1 MEMALAVIRL
11 IIGLAVV
18 IFLINVLMRYLNK
31 YTTQSNDS
39 LRLVLR
45 VAISKNLSLG
55 IVEVLGSYY
64 VVSMSEQKLE
74 IIRQLD
80 AKEIEQ
86 LEANLAQKQAA
97 NEQQVEKF
105 KEIFTKA
112 KLTVRKDHKD
122 DEDYGAP
129 KRVLPISAGA

>member
-1 MEMALAVIRL
+1 MEMALAVVRL
-11 IIGLAVV
+11 IIGLVVV

-31 YTTQSNDS
+31 YTTQNNDS

-45 VAISKNLSLG
+45 VALSKNLSLG
-55 IVEVLGSYY
+55 IVEILGSYY

-80 AKEIEQ
+80 AEEIEQ

-122 DEDYGAP
+122 DED
-129 KRVLPISAGA
+129 

>member
-1 MEMALAVIRL
+1 M
-11 IIGLAVV
+11 V

-31 YTTQSNDS
+31 YTTQNNDS

-45 VAISKNLSLG
+45 VALSKNLSLG
-55 IVEVLGSYY
+55 IVEILGFYY

-74 IIRQLD
+74 IIRQLE
-80 AKEIEQ
+80 ATEIEQ

-122 DEDYGAP
+122 DED
-129 KRVLPISAGA
+129 

>member
-1 MEMALAVIRL
+1 MEVALAVVRL

-31 YTTQSNDS
+31 YTTQNNDS

-45 VAISKNLSLG
+45 VALSKNLSLG
-55 IVEVLGSYY
+55 IVEILGSYY

-80 AKEIEQ
+80 ATEIEQ

-122 DEDYGAP
+122 DED
-129 KRVLPISAGA
+129 

>member
-1 MEMALAVIRL
+1 MEMALAVVRL

-31 YTTQSNDS
+31 YTTQNNDS

-45 VAISKNLSLG
+45 VALSKNLSLG
-55 IVEVLGSYY
+55 IVEILGSYY

-74 IIRQLD
+74 IIRQLE
-80 AKEIEQ
+80 ATEIDQ

-122 DEDYGAP
+122 DED
-129 KRVLPISAGA
+129 

>member
-1 MEMALAVIRL
+1 MEMALAVVRL

-31 YTTQSNDS
+31 YTTQNNDS
-39 LRLVLR
+39 LRLILR
-45 VAISKNLSLG
+45 VALSKNLSLG
-55 IVEVLGSYY
+55 IVEILGSYY

-80 AKEIEQ
+80 AEEIGQ

-122 DEDYGAP
+122 DED
-129 KRVLPISAGA
+129 

>member
-80 AKEIEQ
+80 TKEIEQ

-122 DEDYGAP
+122 DED
-129 KRVLPISAGA
+129 

>member
-1 MEMALAVIRL
+1 MEMALAVVRL

-31 YTTQSNDS
+31 YTTQNNDS

-45 VAISKNLSLG
+45 VALSKNLSLG
-55 IVEVLGSYY
+55 IVEILGSYY

-122 DEDYGAP
+122 DED
-129 KRVLPISAGA
+129 

>member
-1 MEMALAVIRL
+1 MEMALAVVRL

-31 YTTQSNDS
+31 YTTQNNDS

-45 VAISKNLSLG
+45 VALSKNLSLG
-55 IVEVLGSYY
+55 IVEILGSYY

-74 IIRQLD
+74 IIRQLE
-80 AKEIEQ
+80 ATEIEQ

-97 NEQQVEKF
+97 NEQQEEKF

-122 DEDYGAP
+122 DED
-129 KRVLPISAGA
+129 

>member
-1 MEMALAVIRL
+1 MEMALAVVRL

-31 YTTQSNDS
+31 YTTQNNDS

-45 VAISKNLSLG
+45 VALSKNLSLG
-55 IVEVLGSYY
+55 IVEILGAYY

-80 AKEIEQ
+80 AEEI
-86 LEANLAQKQAA
+86 
-97 NEQQVEKF
+97 
-105 KEIFTKA
+105 
-112 KLTVRKDHKD
+112 
-122 DEDYGAP
+122 
-129 KRVLPISAGA
+129 

>member
-1 MEMALAVIRL
+1 MEMALAVVRL

-31 YTTQSNDS
+31 YTTQNNDS
-39 LRLVLR
+39 LRLILR
-45 VAISKNLSLG
+45 VALSKNLSLG
-55 IVEVLGSYY
+55 IVEILGSYY

-74 IIRQLD
+74 IIRQLE
-80 AKEIEQ
+80 ATEIEQ

-122 DEDYGAP
+122 DED
-129 KRVLPISAGA
+129 

>member
-18 IFLINVLMRYLNK
+18 IFLINVLMRYLKK

-122 DEDYGAP
+122 DED
-129 KRVLPISAGA
+129 

>member
-1 MEMALAVIRL
+1 MEMALAVVRL

-31 YTTQSNDS
+31 YTTQNNDS

-45 VAISKNLSLG
+45 VALSKNLSLG
-55 IVEVLGSYY
+55 IVEILGSYY

-74 IIRQLD
+74 IIRQLE
-80 AKEIEQ
+80 ATEIEQ
-86 LEANLAQKQAA
+86 LEANLAQKQAV

-122 DEDYGAP
+122 DED
-129 KRVLPISAGA
+129 

>member
-1 MEMALAVIRL
+1 MEMALAVVRL

-31 YTTQSNDS
+31 YTTQNNDS

-45 VAISKNLSLG
+45 VALSKNLSLG
-55 IVEVLGSYY
+55 IVEILGFYY

-74 IIRQLD
+74 IIRQRE
-80 AKEIEQ
+80 ATEIEQ

-122 DEDYGAP
+122 DED
-129 KRVLPISAGA
+129 

>member
-1 MEMALAVIRL
+1 MEMALAVVRL

-31 YTTQSNDS
+31 YTTQNNDS

-45 VAISKNLSLG
+45 VALSKNLSLG
-55 IVEVLGSYY
+55 IVEILGSYY

-80 AKEIEQ
+80 AEEIEQ
-86 LEANLAQKQAA
+86 LEANLAQKQAT

-122 DEDYGAP
+122 DED
-129 KRVLPISAGA
+129 

>member
-1 MEMALAVIRL
+1 MEMALAVVRL

-31 YTTQSNDS
+31 YTTQNNDS

-45 VAISKNLSLG
+45 VALSKNLSLG
-55 IVEVLGSYY
+55 IVEILGSYY

-80 AKEIEQ
+80 AEEIGQ

-122 DEDYGAP
+122 DED
-129 KRVLPISAGA
+129 

>member
-1 MEMALAVIRL
+1 MEMALAVVRL

-31 YTTQSNDS
+31 YTTQNNDS

-45 VAISKNLSLG
+45 VALSKNLSLG

-122 DEDYGAP
+122 DED
-129 KRVLPISAGA
+129 

>member
-1 MEMALAVIRL
+1 MEMALAVVRL

-31 YTTQSNDS
+31 YTTQNNDS

-45 VAISKNLSLG
+45 VALSKNLSLG
-55 IVEVLGSYY
+55 IVEILGTYY

-80 AKEIEQ
+80 AEEIEQ

-112 KLTVRKDHKD
+112 KLTVRKDYKD
-122 DEDYGAP
+122 DED
-129 KRVLPISAGA
+129 

>member
-1 MEMALAVIRL
+1 MEMALAVVRL

-31 YTTQSNDS
+31 YTTQNNDS

-45 VAISKNLSLG
+45 VALSKNLSLG
-55 IVEVLGSYY
+55 IVEILGSYY

-74 IIRQLD
+74 IIRQLE
-80 AKEIEQ
+80 AEEIEQ

-122 DEDYGAP
+122 DED
-129 KRVLPISAGA
+129 

>member
-1 MEMALAVIRL
+1 MEMALAVVRL

-31 YTTQSNDS
+31 YTTQNNDS

-45 VAISKNLSLG
+45 VALSKNLSLG
-55 IVEVLGSYY
+55 IVEILGAYY

-80 AKEIEQ
+80 AEEIEQ
-86 LEANLAQKQAA
+86 LEANLAQKQVT

-122 DEDYGAP
+122 DED
-129 KRVLPISAGA
+129 

>member
-1 MEMALAVIRL
+1 MEMALAVVRL

-31 YTTQSNDS
+31 YTTQNNDS

-45 VAISKNLSLG
+45 VALSKNLSLG
-55 IVEVLGSYY
+55 IVEILGAYY

-80 AKEIEQ
+80 AEEIEQ

-122 DEDYGAP
+122 DED
-129 KRVLPISAGA
+129 

>member
-1 MEMALAVIRL
+1 MEMALAVVRL

-31 YTTQSNDS
+31 YTTQNNDS

-45 VAISKNLSLG
+45 VALSKNLSLG
-55 IVEVLGSYY
+55 IVEILGAYY

-74 IIRQLD
+74 IIRQLE
-80 AKEIEQ
+80 ATEIEQ

-122 DEDYGAP
+122 DED
-129 KRVLPISAGA
+129 

>member
-1 MEMALAVIRL
+1 MEMALAVVRL

-31 YTTQSNDS
+31 YTTQNNDS

-45 VAISKNLSLG
+45 VALSKNLSLG
-55 IVEVLGSYY
+55 IVEILGSYY

-80 AKEIEQ
+80 AEEIEQ

-112 KLTVRKDHKD
+112 KLTVRKDHED
-122 DEDYGAP
+122 DED
-129 KRVLPISAGA
+129 

>member
-1 MEMALAVIRL
+1 MEMVLAVVRL

-31 YTTQSNDS
+31 YTTQNNDS

-45 VAISKNLSLG
+45 VALSKNLSLG
-55 IVEVLGSYY
+55 IVEILGSYY

-74 IIRQLD
+74 IIRQLE
-80 AKEIEQ
+80 ATEIEQ

-122 DEDYGAP
+122 DED
-129 KRVLPISAGA
+129 

>member
-1 MEMALAVIRL
+1 MEMALAVVRL

-31 YTTQSNDS
+31 YTTQNNDS

-45 VAISKNLSLG
+45 VALSKNLSLG
-55 IVEVLGSYY
+55 IVEILGSYY

-80 AKEIEQ
+80 AEEIEQ

-112 KLTVRKDHKD
+112 KLTARKDHKD
-122 DEDYGAP
+122 DED
-129 KRVLPISAGA
+129 

>member
-1 MEMALAVIRL
+1 MEMALAVVRL

-31 YTTQSNDS
+31 YTTQNNDS

-45 VAISKNLSLG
+45 VALSKNLSLG
-55 IVEVLGSYY
+55 IVEILGSYY
-64 VVSMSEQKLE
+64 VVSMSEQNLE

-80 AKEIEQ
+80 AEEIEQ

-122 DEDYGAP
+122 DED
-129 KRVLPISAGA
+129 